1 MKEEIISLKTAKLAK
16 EKGFN
21 EICKNGYYETLAHT
35 LDCGRGGEMDF
46 PYIEPR
52 ILERRNYDHSV
63 LIAQAP
69 TQSLLQRW
77 LREVH
82 NIIVDVVYDENSEDQ
97 FEYFLSIY
105 KDRLDIINTE
115 HELYDMF
122 WDNYEEAFE
131 EGLQEALKLI

>member
-1 MKEEIISLKTAKLAK
+1 MKVSLKTAKLAQ

-21 EICKNGYYETLAHT
+21 EICRNGYYETLAHT

-82 NIIVDVVYDENSEDQ
+82 NIYIEILLGEDRPYNQ
-97 FEYFLSIY
+97 FYYRLMKLGQYSTLSHDGFY
-105 KDRLDIINTE
+105 RKS
-115 HELYDMF
+115 
-122 WDNYEEAFE
+122 YEEVLE
-131 EGLQEALKLI
+131 EALQQALIKI